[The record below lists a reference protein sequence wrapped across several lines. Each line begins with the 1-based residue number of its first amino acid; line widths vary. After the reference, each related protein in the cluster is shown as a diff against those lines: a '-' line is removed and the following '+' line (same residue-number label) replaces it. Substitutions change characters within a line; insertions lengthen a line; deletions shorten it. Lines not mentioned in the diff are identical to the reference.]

1 MPEEPPSFDD
11 HAPSAVK
18 RVVGRGLLRLGRIT
32 LLLGLLMFLAAG
44 RADWVGGWLFLAAY
58 FATTVAAIV
67 YLWQTNPEIVIARS
81 KVRRAGQAAVQRV
94 LLAVILISFLAMFPV
109 AGLDAGRF
117 QWTRVPRWVIVV
129 GYVLFV
135 AGMGGNVWV
144 LQVNKFAEPS
154 VRIQAERNQK
164 VIDTG
169 PYAIVRHPL
178 YAMSFLLFAGIPL
191 AMGSLWALVPA
202 AICVGVIIV
211 RTALEDRMLRRELA
225 GYEDY
230 AHRVR
235 YRLVPGIW

>member
-1 MPEEPPSFDD
+1 
-11 HAPSAVK
+11 
-18 RVVGRGLLRLGRIT
+18 
-32 LLLGLLMFLAAG
+32 MFLAA
-44 RADWVGGWLFLAAY
+44 RRVNWSQGWLFLSVY
-58 FATTVAAIV
+58 FVTTFAAIV
-67 YLWQTNPEIVIARS
+67 YLWRTNPEIVVARS
-81 KVRRAGQAAVQRV
+81 TVHRGGQARVQRV
-94 LLAVILISFLAMFPV
+94 LLALILISFLMMFPV
-109 AGLDAGRF
+109 AGLDAGRLH
-117 QWTRVPRWVIVV
+117 WTRIPLWVTAV

-135 AGMGGNVWV
+135 AGMAGNVWV

-154 VRIQAERNQK
+154 VRIQAERGQK

-191 AMGSLWALVPA
+191 AMGSLWALIPA

-211 RTALEDRMLRRELA
+211 RTALEDRMLRSKLP

-230 AHRVR
+230 ARRVR